1 MKKLTYWI
9 ACRYHKS
16 GRLEVLGLFD
26 SEKKAKNRC
35 KTWKDFIGPLELNKS
50 LDEKPIE
57 WEGAY
62 FPIVRVEKK
71 KKGLWD
77 LWA

>member
-26 SEKKAKNRC
+26 SEEKAKNRC
-35 KTWKDFIGPLELNKS
+35 KTWRDWIGPLVLNES
-50 LDEKPIE
+50 LDEKSIE
-57 WEGAY
+57 WVGAY
-62 FPIVRVEKK
+62 YPIVRKAKK
-71 KKGLWD
+71 MKGIWD
-77 LWA
+77 